1 MNSQNVSSY
10 LFLSILCS
18 CMMAGCQVSAPDE
31 ERLSEDLKAQPY
43 VQNCL
48 RQGLTLQDQQLLKE
62 EKTASGFNML
72 MQLIF
77 EGPQTSQTRTLLCLP
92 VSTVTLK
99 YRSDGKDLVFDRLS
113 LELSRTQLN
122 DHLRNPQAPASKGQ
136 ASQ

>member
-1 MNSQNVSSY
+1 MKLRCFLPLGILC
-10 LFLSILCS
+10 LFLVVS
-18 CMMAGCQVSAPDE
+18 CQVSAPDA
-31 ERLSEDLKAQPY
+31 ERLEADLKAQSY

-48 RQGLTLQDQQLLKE
+48 RQGLTLQGHELLKE

-72 MQLIF
+72 MQLAF

-99 YRSDGKDLVFDRLS
+99 YRTDGKDLVFDRLS

-122 DHLRNPQAPASKGQ
+122 NHLRNPRTTANKGQ